1 VGRMQDAPTEV
12 RPTGEPAFHAPT
24 DLGGRSDG
32 PQSCPAPR
40 PEARALPCVE
50 LEDYRNRIM
59 YIYRQYNP
67 PKLLDVDSLLAAYKD
82 REYILHVKVC
92 NKYNV
97 ALQPLHPATLS
108 RLEGDLARDS
118 ELGLDIQRTGFE
130 PPESPKRTPG
140 VPSLGFADGED
151 GARSQRGP
159 LAATTGGQPP
169 PGRERHDLPGAPPGK
184 TSGKRLRQR
193 KGPCS
198 R

>member
-1 VGRMQDAPTEV
+1 
-12 RPTGEPAFHAPT
+12 
-24 DLGGRSDG
+24 
-32 PQSCPAPR
+32 
-40 PEARALPCVE
+40 
-50 LEDYRNRIM
+50 LEDYRNRIVH
-59 YIYRQYNP
+59 IYRQYNP
-67 PKLLDVDSLLAAYKD
+67 PKLSDVESLLAAYKD
-82 REYILHVKVC
+82 REHILYIKVR

-108 RLEGDLARDS
+108 RLGGDLARDS

-130 PPESPKRTPG
+130 PAESPKRTPG

-151 GARSQRGP
+151 GARSPRGP

-184 TSGKRLRQR
+184 TFGKRLRQR
-193 KGPCS
+193 KGPSS